1 MCDLQKSKNKLGPQI
16 IQPDTNGLDQTII
29 QKVKMSE
36 NKALS
41 GFFKKKK
48 KKKKKG
54 KKKSKKIKV
63 QDLTENDTNESNRS
77 EPSSSSSM
85 VELDSNSN
93 AEMWM
98 KPEDEV
104 RLNPWSF
111 SFLLSLTFSLFSP
124 SIFSRSI
131 STFDRYSLQHTA
143 SRQSHR
149 YSKTLTGGYAIDRHV
164 P

>member
-1 MCDLQKSKNKLGPQI
+1 MCDDDSKIRRGHLSPIFYFKIAEIAATHTKSKKEL
-16 IQPDTNGLDQTII
+16 
-29 QKVKMSE
+29 KMSE

-41 GFFKKKK
+41 GFFKKK

-93 AEMWM
+93 AEI
-98 KPEDEV
+98 KYD
-104 RLNPWSF
+104 
-111 SFLLSLTFSLFSP
+111 
-124 SIFSRSI
+124 SRM
-131 STFDRYSLQHTA
+131 QAH
-143 SRQSHR
+143 
-149 YSKTLTGGYAIDRHV
+149 
-164 P
+164 

>member
-1 MCDLQKSKNKLGPQI
+1 
-16 IQPDTNGLDQTII
+16 
-29 QKVKMSE
+29 MSE

-41 GFFKKKK
+41 GFFKKK

-104 RLNPWSF
+104 RINPWSF
-111 SFLLSLTFSLFSP
+111 SILLSLIFSLFSP

-131 STFDRYSLQHTA
+131 FSIFDVRSTFSPTHCF
-143 SRQSHR
+143 
-149 YSKTLTGGYAIDRHV
+149 
-164 P
+164 

>member
-1 MCDLQKSKNKLGPQI
+1 
-16 IQPDTNGLDQTII
+16 
-29 QKVKMSE
+29 MSE

-41 GFFKKKK
+41 GFFKKK

-85 VELDSNSN
+85 VELDSDSN

-98 KPEDEV
+98 KPEEEV
-104 RLNPWSF
+104 RLKIEYS
-111 SFLLSLTFSLFSP
+111 LLNIPFSL
-124 SIFSRSI
+124 
-131 STFDRYSLQHTA
+131 D
-143 SRQSHR
+143 
-149 YSKTLTGGYAIDRHV
+149 
-164 P
+164 

>member
-1 MCDLQKSKNKLGPQI
+1 
-16 IQPDTNGLDQTII
+16 
-29 QKVKMSE
+29 MSE

-41 GFFKKKK
+41 GFFKKK

-77 EPSSSSSM
+77 EPSSSSM

-104 RLNPWSF
+104 RLNPWD
-111 SFLLSLTFSLFSP
+111 L
-124 SIFSRSI
+124 
-131 STFDRYSLQHTA
+131 
-143 SRQSHR
+143 
-149 YSKTLTGGYAIDRHV
+149 
-164 P
+164 